1 MGQYQQ
7 WLLAQ
12 EIDRRLKAEIE
23 TLETELFYLQ
33 DRMTILEQVVPNSEN
48 MILQVLAA
56 HLQQQD
62 RQEQPAREA
71 KRGPADSS
79 GQALPAGRRTVP
91 GAGTPPDPAARNE
104 ESTPSLPRTYPRDA
118 MTADMLAFFE
128 EHSQTDPDLSAFLR
142 RERQGPPAGNG
153 EDEETRRLNESIQR
167 WFVRWHRQ
175 ITSSVQEE
183 ETDDEQ

>member
-33 DRMTILEQVVPNSEN
+33 DRMTILEQVVPSSEN
-48 MILQVLAA
+48 VILQVLAA

-62 RQEQPAREA
+62 RQEQEQLDGEA
-71 KRGPADSS
+71 AHMLAESAAQSMAAGEETSS
-79 GQALPAGRRTVP
+79 APLDEKTIPYFLRTSP
-91 GAGTPPDPAARNE
+91 QNAT
-104 ESTPSLPRTYPRDA
+104 
-118 MTADMLAFFE
+118 TADMLALLG
-128 EHSQTDPDLSAFLR
+128 EHSHATPDLSALFQ
-142 RERQGPPAGNG
+142 RERPDPQASGP

-175 ITSSVQEE
+175 IARGVQEE